1 MEVNEDEV
9 MIIKYEDALN
19 LSDIKRLT
27 YKLKEYNKVRKE

>member
-27 YKLKEYNKVRKE
+27 ISLKSTIK